1 MGQSLVRYQRW
12 NMFHKAHILLFLVS
26 ICAAGR
32 IKRDLRDDDE
42 TDIATK
48 IVNNPENE
56 IEGEAEEETLKTE
69 LDQKVEMVKKEAQK
83 LKDNKQE
90 DITVDVDIL
99 TDKVDVIPTGQ
110 EVVDY
115 EEKKNMTIV
124 ITPLHDLLDIFGS
137 LVNTVT
143 DSVTDIVDTS
153 LDLVSE
159 VSNSN
164 EFKNVTRSVGSL
176 VDSSAGLLR
185 RVASIKKDASSKI
198 LARIDTALRRRRI
211 QERKVDDEEDVDPAV
226 DEDNVVVDLLEE
238 QEDDL
243 ANVISER
250 RS

>member
-1 MGQSLVRYQRW
+1 
-12 NMFHKAHILLFLVS
+12 MFYKAQILLLLVS
-26 ICAAGR
+26 SCAAGR

-48 IVNNPENE
+48 IVNSPENE
-56 IEGEAEEETLKTE
+56 VDVDGQEAIKAD
-69 LDQKVEMVKKEAQK
+69 LDQKVKLVKKEAQK

-99 TDKVDVIPTGQ
+99 TDKVDVLPTVE
-110 EVVDY
+110 EVADY

-124 ITPLHDLLDIFGS
+124 ITPIHDLLDIFGS
-137 LVNTVT
+137 LVNRVA

-176 VDSSAGLLR
+176 VDSSAGLLK
-185 RVASIKKDASSKI
+185 RVASIKKEASSRI
-198 LARIDTALRRRRI
+198 LSRIDTALRRRRI
-211 QERKVDDEEDVDPAV
+211 QERKVEEEDDLAV
-226 DEDNVVVDLLEE
+226 DEDDLGVNEDDIVVGLFDE
-238 QEDDL
+238 EDDL
-243 ANVISER
+243 SNVISER